1 MARVMDIVTPLGP
14 GVLLFR
20 SMRARESLGR
30 LFEYSVTAL
39 STRNDIDPNALLGKN
54 VTIKLEL
61 PGGGTRCF
69 DGIVAR
75 FSLAGSQGRLVR
87 YEMVL
92 RPWLWFLT
100 RTAHCRIFQ
109 GKTVKD
115 IISEVCDPGEYPDVA
130 IEFNLIEP
138 YRTWEYCV
146 QYRETDFNFVSRL
159 MEQEGMY
166 YFFRHVEGR
175 HTMVVVDA
183 PSAHTP
189 RAKYENI
196 PFVLDNRSATTDRER
211 IADWYFSKEVQ
222 PGSYVIDD
230 YDFKK
235 PYDDLKRQ
243 RMEVRDHEHAL
254 HEFFDYPGEYEK
266 TDEGEHYVKVRL
278 EEVQAQHERIHATT
292 NARGL
297 SVGDLFTLQL
307 HPRQDQNRQYLVV
320 GTSINLSSS
329 EHEAAGTG
337 GATFACSFECMPA
350 ITPYRAPRETPKPVV
365 QGVQTARVVGPSD
378 KEIWTDQYG
387 RVKVHFH
394 WDRFGPQNENSTCWI
409 RVAQG
414 WAGKGYGIMN
424 VPRIGHEV
432 VVDFIEGD
440 PDQPLITGRVYNE
453 DQKVPYELPKYDAY
467 MTWRTRSTP
476 GGGVRDFNELRF
488 DDRKDKEQ
496 VFIHAQRRMDIR
508 VKRNKYETVLGGSNT
523 SIGGGH
529 VLTIGGNLDLHT
541 KGSTFQRTEGKLD
554 SSVGGTTGLVHEG
567 ATTVVVNGKLSLS
580 APEIVVEAKTKISLK
595 VGGNC
600 VIIDMSGVTIAGTM
614 IKINSGGYGGDASDA
629 DIEDPLDAGQADT
642 GEPGYLDNLPK
653 GGGRGG
659 RKKRHAGAH
668 HGHTTPRPGEPA
680 SVTAMRQRLAQTPSG
695 RHALEV
701 YDRYGVQPTF
711 LPGQGSSYAG
721 SKFGTNN
728 MNLDPNNPGDWNEH
742 TFVHEMNHAQADH
755 EGNTVFGQEKSTPR
769 PGYVNSMV
777 NEEADGMALQA
788 QYANEQ
794 AQNGTPMANP
804 PQWQGAYNTAY
815 QNGRANAAAA
825 NPNATE
831 AELDAAGKQA
841 GQQAMVNQLNTG
853 AVAPSTSTGQTYP
866 QYYGGI
872 WDSDNA
878 PAP

>member
-1 MARVMDIVTPLGP
+1 VARVMDIVTPLGP
-14 GVLLFR
+14 DVLLFR

-61 PGGGTRCF
+61 PGGGTRFF

-75 FSLAGSQGRLVR
+75 FALAGSQGRLVR

-109 GKTVKD
+109 SKTVKD

-183 PSAHTP
+183 PTAHAP
-189 RAKYENI
+189 RPKYENI

-297 SVGDLFTLQL
+297 SVGDLFSLQL

-329 EHEAAGTG
+329 EHEAAGAG

-488 DDRKDKEQ
+488 DDRKGKEQ

-508 VKRNKYETVLGGSNT
+508 VKRNMYDTVLGSRNARV
-523 SIGGGH
+523 GGGWVRTVGAAEDWH
-529 VLTIGGNLDLHT
+529 VGDAI
-541 KGSTFQRTEGKLD
+541 FQKADGKLD
-554 SSVGGTTGLVHEG
+554 CGIG
-567 ATTVVVNGKLSLS
+567 ANLTLGVDGDLAEIVKGKVEINGKSITIEALTS
-580 APEIVVEAKTKISLK
+580 IVLK
-595 VGGNC
+595 VGANF
-600 VIIDMSGVTIAGTM
+600 VQVDPSGITIQGS
-614 IKINSGGYGGDASDA
+614 IVKINSGGGAAGTGNPQ
-629 DIEDPLDAGQADT
+629 IEDPLDAAAADT
-642 GEPGYLDNLPK
+642 GEPGYLDNLPHGG
-653 GGGRGG
+653 GGGR
-659 RKKRHAGAH
+659 RRRTLTSQHA
-668 HGHTTPRPGEPA
+668 PPF
-680 SVTAMRQRLAQTPSG
+680 SVTRLPNGDMRLGNGITIRNDPNDPTYQNRVLDDLTRIGSTATGSRMLNSLDQSG
-695 RHALEV
+695 RQTTIHSFPPTNPPNAFA
-701 YDRYGVQPTF
+701 QPGANTAADYQNAT
-711 LPGQGSSYAG
+711 PNGQPVFDGNGNPLNDASGNQLTGTGTGTPVDVSY
-721 SKFGTNN
+721 
-728 MNLDPNNPGDWNEH
+728 NPGDWPNAVNAPNTPGDAILE
-742 TFVHEMNHAQADH
+742 HEMEHGDH
-755 EGNTVFGQEKSTPR
+755 MQHGTYDGSPR
-769 PGYVNSMV
+769 TDNFDT
-777 NEEADGMALQA
+777 NEEF
-788 QYANEQ
+788 
-794 AQNGTPMANP
+794 
-804 PQWQGAYNTAY
+804 NTIGPENDY
-815 QNGRANAAAA
+815 RRERGI
-825 NPNATE
+825 ATRPDHHS
-831 AELDAAGKQA
+831 L
-841 GQQAMVNQLNTG
+841 
-853 AVAPSTSTGQTYP
+853 
-866 QYYGGI
+866 
-872 WDSDNA
+872 
-878 PAP
+878 